1 MKRTNGEGSIY
12 RRKDGRWV
20 GSIHVRTTTG
30 KYERRYIYGKT
41 RGDVEQKFADLRR
54 KLDQGAQ
61 LPPAKLTV
69 SAYLTEWVEQTAAK
83 RVRPSTLT
91 SYRHSINRYINPQLG
106 DKKLDKLTARDVR
119 QFLGKL
125 ESQEIGTRTIQIC
138 HATLRAALED
148 ATREEVLSRN
158 VARLVRAPRSQADER
173 QPLSVEEARTLLK
186 SSRDHRLYALF
197 EVLVLLGVR
206 RSEALG
212 LRWQDV
218 DFGVGSIAIRNSL
231 HRTSEGLVL
240 LPPKTKRSRR
250 SIPLPE
256 MVISTLKKHQ
266 RRQLVEAAESKDWHS
281 TGFVFTTPLGTPIDP
296 RNCTRIFQ
304 KQCADVGVP
313 VVPLHAMRHTCV
325 SLLLSMDVPPRVVM
339 EIAGHS
345 ALDVTMNVYG
355 HVNLESR
362 RDALDKLAGL
372 FDEVP
377 TGDQGDGTLP
387 RA

>member
-1 MKRTNGEGSIY
+1 M
-12 RRKDGRWV
+12 
-20 GSIHVRTTTG
+20 
-30 KYERRYIYGKT
+30 
-41 RGDVEQKFADLRR
+41 
-54 KLDQGAQ
+54 
-61 LPPAKLTV
+61 
-69 SAYLTEWVEQTAAK
+69 
-83 RVRPSTLT
+83 
-91 SYRHSINRYINPQLG
+91 
-106 DKKLDKLTARDVR
+106 
-119 QFLGKL
+119 
-125 ESQEIGTRTIQIC
+125 
-138 HATLRAALED
+138 RAALED

-186 SSRDHRLYALF
+186 SSRDHRLYALL

-218 DFGVGSIAIRNSL
+218 DFGAGSIAIRNSL
-231 HRTSEGLVL
+231 HRTSKGLVL
-240 LPPKTKRSRR
+240 LPPKTKRSCR
-250 SIPLPE
+250 SIPLPK
-256 MVISTLKKHQ
+256 MVISTLKEHQ
-266 RRQLVEAAESKDWHS
+266 RRQLVEASENRDWHN

-362 RDALDKLAGL
+362 RNALDKLAGL

-377 TGDQGDGTLP
+377 AGDQGDGTLP
-387 RA
+387 SP